1 MNMMKMKL
9 FAALCTTAMFVS
21 GYAQSVKIKYD
32 EYTLDNGLT
41 VILHED
47 NSTPIVTVA
56 VMYHVGSRNEDP
68 ARTGFA
74 HFFEHLMFEGSE
86 NIERGDY
93 MKIVQ
98 DKGGTLNANTS
109 QDRTYYYQTL
119 PSNQLE
125 LGLWLESERMLHA
138 KVDEEGVETQR
149 EVVKEERRQ
158 RYDNQ
163 PYGDFMEQMFSRGFS
178 DHPYRWTP
186 IGSMKHLN
194 EASIDEFRDFYKTFY
209 VPENAALVITGDFKG
224 KDAKKLIEDYFGD
237 IPQGSGTIPEPENA
251 PGELNGP
258 IVDTVFDNIQLP
270 AVFSSYRIPP
280 NTSEDFYAL
289 SMLNTALSGG
299 KSARLQKTLADEKE
313 MALQVA
319 GIPLGL
325 QDGGMFIF
333 IGLPNEGVELTELEK
348 AIYAEVEK
356 LKTDLIDETE
366 FEKIRNQQKSDFVQS
381 NSSTSGIASS
391 LATYNVLYGNTEL
404 INNEIDLYM
413 KVTREDIR
421 RVAKK
426 YLTDKNRVTL
436 YYLPADEPVK

>member
-1 MNMMKMKL
+1 MNMKKTMFTAL
-9 FAALCTTAMFVS
+9 LAAIICVS

-32 EYTLDNGLT
+32 EYTLNNGLT

-68 ARTGFA
+68 SRTGFA

-86 NIERGDY
+86 NIKRGDY

-163 PYGDFMEQMFSRGFS
+163 PYGDFMEQMFSRAFEG
-178 DHPYRWTP
+178 HPYTWTP
-186 IGSMKHLN
+186 IGSMEHLN
-194 EASIDEFRDFYKTFY
+194 EATIDEFREFYKTFY
-209 VPENAALVITGDFKG
+209 VPENAALVITGDFKS
-224 KDAKKLIEDYFGD
+224 KDAKKLIEAYFGD
-237 IPQGSGTIPEPENA
+237 IPQGSGEIPEPKDA
-251 PGELNGP
+251 PPALNGP
-258 IVDTVFDNIQLP
+258 VVDTVFDNIQLP
-270 AVFSSYRIPP
+270 AVFSAYRIPP

-299 KSARLQKTLADEKE
+299 KSARLQRSLTDDKQ

-319 GIPLGL
+319 GFPLGL
-325 QDGGMFIF
+325 QDGSMFIF
-333 IGLPNEGVELTELEK
+333 IGLPNEGVALTDLEK
-348 AIYAEVEK
+348 AIYDEVEK
-356 LKTDLIDETE
+356 VKNELISQEE

-413 KVTREDIR
+413 NVTREDIQ
-421 RVAKK
+421 RVARE